1 MSQSPL
7 NLISCLVCLLLR
19 CVKMSVCG
27 AGGFIFSQ
35 RTDHLMIAA
44 LMPHISVLTV
54 FLLYDGVL

>member
-1 MSQSPL
+1 MS
-7 NLISCLVCLLLR
+7 I
-19 CVKMSVCG
+19 CG